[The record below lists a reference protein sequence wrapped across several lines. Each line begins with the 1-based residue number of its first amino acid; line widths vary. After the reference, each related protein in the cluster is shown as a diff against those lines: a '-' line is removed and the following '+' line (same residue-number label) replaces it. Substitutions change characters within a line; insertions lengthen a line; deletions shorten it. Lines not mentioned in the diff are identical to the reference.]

1 MNNAMNH
8 HHLNNTP
15 HQPRHD
21 LALNHDVAINA
32 APRLGCRRFMGRLLA
47 CWMLLL
53 ASFMPFVW
61 AHNLHQPTDAQQQGN
76 EHQHDHSQQATS
88 NTSSHHDAVGPQGG
102 RLLQQDDFAVEITMF
117 TAGLAPEMRVYSYAA
132 QQPLSPDAVQLQI
145 RLTRLEGAVETLS
158 FHTEQDYAVSTTP
171 IAEPHAYQVSVQAR
185 YQGRDYQWQFATE
198 EGRITLRD
206 RVIAQSGIKTEP
218 ASARQLQ
225 QQIQLFG
232 VIAMDP
238 TRHWRLQSP
247 YAAAVQQVW
256 VTQGQQV
263 NKGQP
268 LLELH
273 NTTTLKT
280 FTLRA
285 PADGVVTQRH
295 VNPGQVVTSD
305 TLLEIVDFSQVNV
318 ELSVFPTD
326 LPKIHLG
333 QAIAVMDLHNAQHSN
348 ASINFIAPAM
358 TDGHIA
364 RVRAQL
370 ANPQGQWRPGMHINA
385 HIQVAQHQVA
395 IAVPLAAIQYV
406 QGREVVF
413 IRVGNTF
420 EMRQPQFGRRDHGY
434 IEVLSG
440 LTADVEV
447 VTTQSYLLKA
457 ELEKEGLSHAH

>member
-1 MNNAMNH
+1 MNNAMH
-8 HHLNNTP
+8 HPRLTRAQHRVPHINMQPGMSPNTAQIARLRALWLEQRMTGWLVAGWLLLSWMLVALSTP
-15 HQPRHD
+15 
-21 LALNHDVAINA
+21 LAL
-32 APRLGCRRFMGRLLA
+32 
-47 CWMLLL
+47 
-53 ASFMPFVW
+53 
-61 AHNLHQPTDAQQQGN
+61 AHNETSKAVASPT
-76 EHQHDHSQQATS
+76 
-88 NTSSHHDAVGPQGG
+88 SHEGDYAVGPKGG
-102 RLLQQDDFAVEITMF
+102 RLLQQDDFAIEITMF
-117 TAGLAPEMRVYSYAA
+117 ESGIEPEMRIYSYTA
-132 QQPLSPDAVQLQI
+132 QQPLPPDAVQLQI
-145 RLTRLEGAVETLS
+145 QLTRLDGPPETLS
-158 FHTEQDYAVSTTP
+158 FSTEQDYAVSNRA
-171 IAEPHAYQVSVQAR
+171 IAEPHSYHVQVQAR

-198 EGRITLRD
+198 EGRITLSD

-232 VIAMDP
+232 VIAIDP

-247 YAAAVQQVW
+247 YTAAVQQVW

-285 PADGVVTQRH
+285 PADGVITQRH

-348 ASINFIAPAM
+348 ANINFIAPAM

-440 LTADVEV
+440 LSADVEV